1 MNYGKSSAPNQPTIL
16 EPPLQQKPK
25 NLLFWS
31 TSELLADGLL
41 KAWPLD
47 FSKSAK
53 SEKRAKCFTDG
64 LAELPLKPNF
74 AQAPQLPF
82 PTQIFPQKGW
92 RGRTKFN
99 TLGVVPSETS
109 CGQVKFEDTRGVAPF
124 PHLSAPPASPLARS
138 VSRRSPNIEPPP
150 LRDQKRVTRT

>member
-31 TSELLADGLL
+31 TSEPLADGLL

-53 SEKRAKCFTDG
+53 SEKRAEVLYGWASWATTKAKLCPSTS
-64 LAELPLKPNF
+64 APISHPNLPPERLEGSDKN
-74 AQAPQLPF
+74 
-82 PTQIFPQKGW
+82 
-92 RGRTKFN
+92 N